1 MKLTQ
6 FAVHRRLA
14 TSAILLALVVLGFYG
29 LWRLPV
35 DYLPSVTYPLVRVTI
50 WWQGAT
56 PDEIDKNI
64 AEIIER
70 EMATVDHLDSLESSA
85 IEGMYT
91 LEVSFEYGADVDVAY
106 QDALAAMARAR
117 RHLPSDIE
125 EPAVFKADPSQLPVM
140 KLAVS
145 SQQWDLAK
153 LRDWADRWLQDQL
166 IAVPGVAGTEIVGG
180 YEREIRVLLVPEA
193 LEKHRIPLDLI
204 LKRLAEENVDQFG
217 GRITSGTKEIIART
231 VGEFESLDQI
241 RSIVIAREGQATV
254 RLGDIAQVEDGHE
267 EVRVVTRLDGEPRI
281 SLSILKQADANTVQ
295 VGDAVSRKLDELNAT
310 LPADIRLSI
319 IEDQALYVRSA
330 LDGVRNAALQAAFLL
345 VLVVYLFLGSFR
357 QVLVMVVALPLT
369 ILLNF
374 GLMKVAGF
382 SLNIFSLGG
391 LVVALGVV
399 LDNAIVVLERISSRR
414 REQPGDTASS
424 HAVEGTAEVGP
435 AIVAATLSF
444 LALFMPFLLVPGLT
458 SLLFRELILVMSG
471 IVVISLTLAI
481 SVVPML
487 TATLFGRSG
496 QSRMTRFETLFERF
510 AQGYDGLL
518 GWILRGRWLVLP
530 ALLALLVLAG
540 GLMGRLGGEFLPPVD
555 DGRLMVKVRM
565 PAGTSVAETDRVLRL
580 IEKQIDDDP
589 LIESRFTLA
598 GGLVRGL
605 YTSEI
610 ANEGQLDIQL
620 IPRAK
625 RDLGTSEYVARLR
638 PLAAKIDIPGA
649 KAMVM
654 QSRIRG
660 IRGLSQSDIEVMIRG
675 QETDTLFDL
684 ARQTT
689 QTINELAHFTNVYVS
704 MDLTKPEYQVRVDRV
719 KAAELGIAVSDV
731 AQALRSLIS
740 GAVPTRYLDNGEYY
754 DIRVLVPEARMVS
767 RKDVENL
774 PLTSA
779 GGEYLRIRDVARV
792 EQAVGPVE
800 IVRENQVKQVIVQAD
815 AAGVSVAQARNELA
829 AALAQINR
837 PVGYALSFGGQAE
850 LMADMRTTVSA
861 VLAFAVFFAFIV
873 LAVQF
878 NSWKL
883 PGLILGSVPLSLS
896 GVVFMLYLTG
906 IPFGATV
913 IIGILV
919 VIAATVNDG
928 VLLLTLAEELQ
939 QKDGKTPIQ
948 AVRDSARMRFRP
960 RLMTTVTTMAGFLPL
975 ALNLEEGGD
984 MLQPMAAAAIGGL
997 CMEMLVA
1004 LFFMP
1009 CLYVIFTK
1017 KT

>member
-6 FAVHRRLA
+6 YAVHRRLA
-14 TSAILLALVVLGFYG
+14 TNAIVLALVVLGFYG

-50 WWQGAT
+50 WWRGAT
-56 PDEIDKNI
+56 PEEIEKNI

-70 EMATVDHLDSLESSA
+70 EMATVDRLDSLESSA
-85 IEGMYT
+85 IEGMYS
-91 LEVSFEYGADVDVAY
+91 LDVSFEYGADVDVAY

-125 EPAVFKADPSQLPVM
+125 EPVVFKADPSQLPVM

-145 SQQWDLAK
+145 SQQWDLVR
-153 LRDWADRWLQDQL
+153 LRDWAEHWLQDQL

-180 YEREIRVLLVPEA
+180 YEREIRVLVEPEA
-193 LEKHRIPLDLI
+193 LEKHRIPLDLM
-204 LKRLAEENVDQFG
+204 LKRLADENIDQFG
-217 GRITSGTKEIIART
+217 GRITSGPKEIIART
-231 VGEFESLDQI
+231 VGEYENLDQI
-241 RSIVIAREGQATV
+241 RSIVITREGQATV
-254 RLGDIAQVEDGHE
+254 RLDDIAQVEDGHK
-267 EVRVVTRLDGEPRI
+267 EVRVVTRLDGQPCI

-295 VGDAVSRKLDELNAT
+295 VGDAVNRKLDELSET

-330 LDGVRNAALQAAFLL
+330 LNGVRNAALQAALLL
-345 VLVVYLFLGSFR
+345 VVVVYLFLGSFR
-357 QVLVMVVALPLT
+357 QVLVMVVVLPLT

-374 GLMKVAGF
+374 GFMKLAGF

-399 LDNAIVVLERISSRR
+399 LDNAIVVLERITRR
-414 REQPGDTASS
+414 RHEQPEDTASS
-424 HAVEGTAEVGP
+424 HAVEGTADVGP
-435 AIVAATLSF
+435 AIIAATLSF

-458 SLLFRELILVMSG
+458 SLLFRELILVMAG
-471 IVVISLTLAI
+471 IVVISLVLAI

-487 TATLFGRSG
+487 TATLFGRSS
-496 QSRMTRFETLFERF
+496 QSRTTRFETFFERI
-510 AQGYDGLL
+510 AQGYDRLL
-518 GWILRGRWLVLP
+518 GRILRRRWLVLP
-530 ALLALLVLAG
+530 AFLALLLLAA
-540 GLMGRLGGEFLPPVD
+540 GLLGRVGGEFLPPVD

-565 PAGTSVAETDRVLRL
+565 PAGTSVAETDRVLRR
-580 IEKQIDDDP
+580 IEERIGDDP
-589 LIESRFTLA
+589 SIESRFTLA

-605 YTSEI
+605 YTYEI
-610 ANEGQLDIQL
+610 ANEGELDIQL
-620 IPRAK
+620 IPRAR
-625 RDLGTSEYVARLR
+625 RDLSTGKYVARLR
-638 PLAAKIDIPGA
+638 PLVAKLDIPGA

-654 QSRIRG
+654 QRRIRG

-675 QETDTLFDL
+675 QDTDTLFDL

-689 QTINELAHFTNVYVS
+689 KTMNELAHFTNVYVS

-719 KAAELGIAVSDV
+719 KAAELGVSVSDV
-731 AQALRSLIS
+731 AVALRSLIS
-740 GAVPTRYLDNGEYY
+740 GAVPTRYLDGGEYY
-754 DIRVLVPEARMVS
+754 DIRVLVPEAEMVS
-767 RKDVENL
+767 RQDVENL
-774 PLTSA
+774 PLTSLE
-779 GGEYLRIRDVARV
+779 GGYLRVRDVARV

-800 IVRENQVKQVIVQAD
+800 IVREDQVKQVIVKAD

-829 AALAQINR
+829 SALARVDR

-850 LMADMRTTVSA
+850 LMADMRKTVSA
-861 VLAFAVFFAFIV
+861 VMAFAVFFAFIV

-883 PGLILGSVPLSLS
+883 PGLILGSVPLSLA
-896 GVVFMLYLTG
+896 GVVFLLYLTG
-906 IPFGATV
+906 LPFGATV
-913 IIGILV
+913 IIGVLV

-928 VLLLTLAEELQ
+928 VLLLTLAGELQ
-939 QKDGKTPIQ
+939 LKEGKTPMQ
-948 AVRDSARMRFRP
+948 AVRDSARIRFRP